1 MKQLPRSS
9 DGQDDV
15 ILLSLFH
22 LETSKGSIYY
32 AYHTPPSKS
41 YTQIS
46 LLGRK
51 TSSSATDC
59 RQNQCNF

>member
-1 MKQLPRSS
+1 MKHFSRSN

-22 LETSKGSIYY
+22 KATRKGSIYY
-32 AYHTPPSKS
+32 TYHTPPSKS